1 MKRRRGMISSAG
13 CGCSNYGSAHGHGG
27 FMRRFTMCTLIIS
40 GIVLAIF
47 GVNIVLYCYVPAY
60 HDALESAVAG
70 DSEIP
75 TVVIDE
81 NKAAVVIQKNLYV
94 NTEDADNADQ
104 ELTELGTADLMEEE
118 VPLSGNVDCEKRVV
132 EKTYYEDC
140 GTGNG
145 YWIIKYEDG
154 STSVEQ

>member
-1 MKRRRGMISSAG
+1 
-13 CGCSNYGSAHGHGG
+13 
-27 FMRRFTMCTLIIS
+27 MRRFTTCTLIIS

-47 GVNIVLYCYVPAY
+47 GLNIVLYCYVPAY

-81 NKAAVVIQKNLYV
+81 NKAAVVIHKNLYV
-94 NTEDADNADQ
+94 NTDEVDSADQ
-104 ELTELGTADLMEEE
+104 ELTELVSTDLIEEE
-118 VPLSGNVDCEKRVV
+118 VPLSGSADCEKRIVD
-132 EKTYYEDC
+132 KTYYEDC

>member
-1 MKRRRGMISSAG
+1 
-13 CGCSNYGSAHGHGG
+13 
-27 FMRRFTMCTLIIS
+27 MRRFTMCTLIIS

-47 GVNIVLYCYVPAY
+47 GMNIALYCYVPAY
-60 HDALESAVAG
+60 HDALETAVAG

-81 NKAAVVIQKNLYV
+81 NRDAVVIQRSSYV
-94 NTEDADNADQ
+94 SAESIEEEKEIQAADLDY
-104 ELTELGTADLMEEE
+104 DLMEEE
-118 VPLSGNVDCEKRVV
+118 VPLSGNIDCEKRIV

-140 GTGNG
+140 GNGKG

>member
-1 MKRRRGMISSAG
+1 
-13 CGCSNYGSAHGHGG
+13 
-27 FMRRFTMCTLIIS
+27 MRRFTMFTLTIS
-40 GIVLAIF
+40 GIVLAVFGLNIF
-47 GVNIVLYCYVPAY
+47 LYSHVPAY
-60 HDALESAVAG
+60 HDALESAVVG

-81 NKAAVVIQKNLYV
+81 NRDAVVIHKSVYASAEADEESVTEIDTTNL
-94 NTEDADNADQ
+94 NF
-104 ELTELGTADLMEEE
+104 EEE
-118 VPLSGNVDCEKRVV
+118 VVPLSGEIDSEKRIVD
-132 EKTYYEDC
+132 KTYYEDC

>member
-1 MKRRRGMISSAG
+1 
-13 CGCSNYGSAHGHGG
+13 
-27 FMRRFTMCTLIIS
+27 MRRFTMCTLIIS

-47 GVNIVLYCYVPAY
+47 GMNIALYCYVPAY

-81 NKAAVVIQKNLYV
+81 NKAAVVIQNNLYV
-94 NTEDADNADQ
+94 EIEDEEEGE
-104 ELTELGTADLMEEE
+104 ELTEIGTDDLELMEEE
-118 VPLSGNVDCEKRVV
+118 VPLSGNIDCEKRVV
-132 EKTYYEDC
+132 DKTYYEDC